1 MITSPK
7 DKSTLIGQMLMV
19 GLQGTSPEDAK
30 SFFNSLDGFPIGGVI
45 LYDQNM
51 TSTPPS
57 SHNILSPAQV
67 KAFNETLQ
75 SLSETPLLIGVDQE
89 GGQVNRLKKE
99 YGFPATISWAHLG
112 KINDVEET
120 RKQAELTA
128 QTLSDH
134 GFNINFAP
142 VLDIAMNSS
151 SFIAKKERCCSDN
164 PYIVYEHAKVM
175 IDCHLNYRV
184 LTVGK
189 HFPGQGSSGED
200 THEEFVDVTDSWSEI
215 ELMPY
220 RKLIE
225 NQSLNAVMSSHL
237 FQRGLDPDHPATLSF
252 NILNK
257 LLRKELEFNGIIF
270 SDDPQM
276 KAISDHY
283 DLKKTLELMINAGVD
298 IFCFGNNL
306 IYDPDI
312 VKKVHMTIGQLLEEK
327 SISEDQLRLSFQRIM
342 NLKSMIGLV

>member
-1 MITSPK
+1 MFTSPK

-19 GLQGTSPEDAK
+19 GLQGTSTEDAK
-30 SFFNSLDGFPIGGVI
+30 SFFNSLDGHPIGGVI

-51 TSTPPS
+51 TSTPPA

-75 SLSETPLLIGVDQE
+75 NLSEIPLLIGVDQE

-99 YGFPATISWAHLG
+99 YGFPTTKSWAHLG

-134 GFNINFAP
+134 GFNLNFAP
-142 VLDIAMNSS
+142 VLDLTMNSS
-151 SFIAKKERCCSDN
+151 SFIAKKERCFSNN

-175 IDCHLNYRV
+175 IDSHLNHRI
-184 LTVGK
+184 LTAGK

-200 THEEFVDVTDSWSEI
+200 THEGFVDVSDSWSET
-215 ELMPY
+215 ELIPY
-220 RKLIE
+220 KQLIE
-225 NQSLNAVMSSHL
+225 NQSLNAVMTSHL

-257 LLRKELEFNGIIF
+257 LLRKELKFNGIIF

-276 KAISDHY
+276 KAISDNY
-283 DLKKTLELMINAGVD
+283 DLKRTLELMINAGVD

-312 VKKVHMTIGQLLEEK
+312 VEKVHMTINQLLEEDA
-327 SISEDQLRLSFQRIM
+327 ISEDQLRASFHRII
-342 NLKSMIGLV
+342 NFKSIIGLV

>member
-142 VLDIAMNSS
+142 VLDLAMNSS

-237 FQRGLDPDHPATLSF
+237 FQRRLDPDHPATLSF

-342 NLKSMIGLV
+342 NLKSMISLV

>member
-30 SFFNSLDGFPIGGVI
+30 SFFNSLDERSIGGVI

-75 SLSETPLLIGVDQE
+75 SLSETPLLIGVDKE
-89 GGQVNRLKKE
+89 GGQVNRIKKE
-99 YGFPATISWAHLG
+99 YGFPATKSWAHLG
-112 KINDVEET
+112 KINDLEET
-120 RKQAELTA
+120 RKQAERTA
-128 QTLSDH
+128 QTLSDY
-134 GFNINFAP
+134 GFNLNLAP
-142 VLDIAMNSS
+142 VLDLSTNSS
-151 SFIAKKERCCSDN
+151 SFIAKKERCSSNN
-164 PYIVYEHAKVM
+164 PNIVFKHAKVL
-175 IDCHLNYRV
+175 IDSHLKYRV

-200 THEEFVDVTDSWSEI
+200 THEGFNAVSDSWSDI
-215 ELMPY
+215 ELIPY
-220 RKLIE
+220 RQLIE
-225 NQSLNAVMSSHL
+225 NQSLNAVMTSHL
-237 FQRGLDPDHPATLSF
+237 FHRGLDPDHPATLSF

-276 KAISDHY
+276 KAISAHY

-312 VKKVHMTIGQLLEEK
+312 VEKVHMTINQLLEEE
-327 SISEDQLRLSFQRIM
+327 SISEYQLRASFNKIM
-342 NLKSMIGLV
+342 NFKSIIGLV

>member
-1 MITSPK
+1 M
-7 DKSTLIGQMLMV
+7 
-19 GLQGTSPEDAK
+19 
-30 SFFNSLDGFPIGGVI
+30 
-45 LYDQNM
+45 
-51 TSTPPS
+51 
-57 SHNILSPAQV
+57 
-67 KAFNETLQ
+67 
-75 SLSETPLLIGVDQE
+75 DQE

-120 RKQAELTA
+120 RKQAKLTA

-142 VLDIAMNSS
+142 VLDLAMNSS

>member
-30 SFFNSLDGFPIGGVI
+30 SFFNSLDERSIGGVI

-99 YGFPATISWAHLG
+99 YGFPATKSWAHLG
-112 KINDVEET
+112 KINDLEET
-120 RKQAELTA
+120 RKQAERTA

-134 GFNINFAP
+134 GFNLNFAP
-142 VLDIAMNSS
+142 VLDLSTNSS
-151 SFIAKKERCCSDN
+151 SFIAKKERCSSNN
-164 PYIVYEHAKVM
+164 PNIVFKHAKVL
-175 IDCHLNYRV
+175 IDSHLKYRV

-200 THEEFVDVTDSWSEI
+200 THEGFIDVSDSWSDI
-215 ELMPY
+215 ELIPY
-220 RKLIE
+220 RQLIE
-225 NQSLNAVMSSHL
+225 NQSLNAVMTSHL
-237 FQRGLDPDHPATLSF
+237 FHRGLDPDHPATLSF

-257 LLRKELEFNGIIF
+257 LLRKELEFSGIIF

-312 VKKVHMTIGQLLEEK
+312 VEKVYITINQLLEEE
-327 SISEDQLRLSFQRIM
+327 SISEYQLRASFNKIM
-342 NLKSMIGLV
+342 NFKSIIGLV

>member
-30 SFFNSLDGFPIGGVI
+30 SFFNSLDERSIGGVI

-51 TSTPPS
+51 ASTPPS

-99 YGFPATISWAHLG
+99 YGFPATKSWAHLG
-112 KINDVEET
+112 KINDLEET
-120 RKQAELTA
+120 RKQAERTA
-128 QTLSDH
+128 QTLSDY
-134 GFNINFAP
+134 GFNLNFAP
-142 VLDIAMNSS
+142 VLDLSTNSS
-151 SFIAKKERCCSDN
+151 SFIAKKERCSSNN
-164 PYIVYEHAKVM
+164 PNIVFKHAKVL
-175 IDCHLNYRV
+175 IDSHLKYRV

-200 THEEFVDVTDSWSEI
+200 THEGFIDVSDSWSDI
-215 ELMPY
+215 ELIPY
-220 RKLIE
+220 RQLIE
-225 NQSLNAVMSSHL
+225 NQSLNAVMTSHL
-237 FQRGLDPDHPATLSF
+237 FHRGLDPDHPATLSF

-257 LLRKELEFNGIIF
+257 LLRKELEFSGIIF

-312 VKKVHMTIGQLLEEK
+312 VEKVYITINQLLEEE
-327 SISEDQLRLSFQRIM
+327 SISEYQLRASFNKIM
-342 NLKSMIGLV
+342 NFKSIIGLV